1 VKGKVTVELRD
12 VPWDAAL
19 VTILRT
25 HGLAAEVDG
34 RIVSVAPQ
42 PPAA

>member
-1 VKGKVTVELRD
+1 VKGRVTVELRD

-19 VTILRT
+19 AVILRT

-34 RIVSVAPQ
+34 RIVSVAPL
-42 PPAA
+42 PG